1 VLWRGK
7 RGQPS
12 ARQEAHGW
20 KRMAYSSAREGAA
33 GGAAKEARPIRPR
46 ATGDPAAE
54 LEELSRAGNVRRSMQ
69 TSKRSAERDA
79 TQNTR
84 SSDARQDATH
94 TNGRPRRRPE
104 EVSRAGSQK
113 RPAPTQASKRLAKG
127 DPAEQNRRRDA
138 ALSKRGQSCGQTSPR
153 AALEEVSRAEQVDE
167 TNRRRDAALSERAVV
182 RPDKSARSPRGGQ
195 PRGASRRKEAHG
207 QRRMARKKR
216 MAEAHGWKPMAGGA
230 WLEAHGWKRMA
241 RRAWLEAHGGKRMAE
256 GAWLEAH
263 GWMAASTKPAEGRLE
278 TSPLWR

>member
-33 GGAAKEARPIRPR
+33 GGAAKEARPIQPR

-94 TNGRPRRRPE
+94 TKGRPRRRPE
-104 EVSRAGSQK
+104 EASRAGSQK

-167 TNRRRDAALSERAVV
+167 TNRRRDAALSERGQ
-182 RPDKSARSPRGGQ
+182 SCGQTSPR
-195 PRGASRRKEAHG
+195 AALEEVSRAEQVDDKEAHG
-207 QRRMARKKR
+207 KKRMARKKR
-216 MAEAHGWKPMAGGA
+216 MAESA
-230 WLEAHGWKRMA
+230 WLEAHGWRRMA
-241 RRAWLEAHGGKRMAE
+241 RRHPRVCICILCKCGYTIKLNIQGYAMLNQ
-256 GAWLEAH
+256 
-263 GWMAASTKPAEGRLE
+263 
-278 TSPLWR
+278 